1 MKSKFYLPLLF
12 TWLLLLNGLLAQ
24 PLSGDYTIDSGAA
37 TGGTNF
43 QSFTDFAAALNANG
57 ISSHVKA
64 TVQPGSG
71 PYQEQVVF
79 NNIAGTGPNAT
90 ITLDGSGET
99 ITAVTT
105 VADRHVVRLTN
116 CQYFTVENLHVDWD
130 PASTGGFYAIHV
142 FSSGHHITIK
152 NCSVDLTGTNST
164 LYGAYIASGSETS
177 ILTAGNFSNISI
189 LNNHADG
196 GGYGASVF
204 GLASPLATNIEIA
217 HNQFIN
223 AHSNAVYIRETDGVN
238 IHHNFIDKTTS
249 NVTSWNAI
257 QLAQN
262 ANINGQVH
270 NNYIQISQTSNGTQT
285 FRGIYLFNGTGHKV
299 YNNVITNIQLESGN
313 VTAIEVRTGGTA
325 PEIYFN
331 TISIDKTTGS
341 AGNLAGIAESL
352 SNTNSILR
360 NNVISISQPST
371 GFRAGLW
378 LASNSVLTA
387 AFNSDYNDIYVP
399 GGNTAQRGS
408 TITGITPYPSLE
420 DWQGVSNQDANSY
433 DLDPIFESQT
443 LPRPTNFA
451 IDDKGVA
458 IAGYTLDYFGVNR
471 GTIPDIGAFE
481 FGACPPPDSPGAI
494 SGDTQVCS
502 NEQNVAYS
510 IEPVSGITNYVWNVP
525 PGASIASGQGTN
537 SITVDFGV
545 ASGNVSVA
553 AQDSCG
559 TSPPTLLHVSLTNP
573 PNAPGGMNGPAG
585 LCVNAGPATF
595 LIPSVTGATSYT
607 WTVPPGAAI
616 ISGQGTNVLVVDFG
630 TTSGAVSV
638 TADNACGSSAPVS
651 TFVEVF
657 PPTTVT
663 LDIPA
668 DTLCLNSGPYTLSGG
683 APADGEYSGPGVA
696 DGIFDPETAGLG
708 VHTITLTYLDEF
720 GCTFTATDQ
729 IVVDACSG
737 IFDLEK
743 AGQLAVSPNP
753 TTGLVQIGQQEWQ
766 EWELEVY
773 DHLGR
778 LLFRQA
784 NTWAADLSGQPAGMY
799 FLVVRAESQTGVAR
813 VIKE

>member
-12 TWLLLLNGLLAQ
+12 SWLFLSGLPAQ
-24 PLSGDYTIDSGAA
+24 PLSGDYTIDAGAA

-43 QSFTDFAAALNANG
+43 QSFTEFAAALNANG
-57 ISSHVKA
+57 VSGHVKA

-71 PYQEQVVF
+71 PYQEQVIF

-99 ITAVTT
+99 ITAITT
-105 VADRHVVRLTN
+105 TTNRHVVRLAN
-116 CQYFTVENLHVDWD
+116 CQYFTVEDLHVDWD
-130 PASTGGFYAIHV
+130 PASSGGFYAIHV
-142 FSSGHHITIK
+142 FSSGHHITIQ
-152 NCSVDLTGTNST
+152 NCSVDLTPTNST
-164 LYGAYIASGSETS
+164 LYGAYIVSGSETS
-177 ILTAGNFSNISI
+177 ILDGGTFSNISI

-196 GGYGASVF
+196 GGYGASVI
-204 GLASPLATNIEIA
+204 GLTSNLATQIEIA
-217 HNQFIN
+217 HNQFLN
-223 AHSNAVYIRETDGVN
+223 AHSNAVYVKETNGVN

-262 ANINGQVH
+262 TNVNGQVH
-270 NNYIQISQTSNGTQT
+270 NNYIQVSQTSNGTQT

-313 VTAIEVRTGGTA
+313 VAAIEVRTGATA

-331 TISIDKTTGS
+331 TISIDKTTGTS
-341 AGNLAGIAESL
+341 GNLAGIAESL
-352 SNTNSILR
+352 SNTNSKLR

-378 LASNSVLTA
+378 LANNSVLTA

-408 TITGITPYPSLE
+408 TITGITPYPTLE
-420 DWQGVSNQDANSY
+420 DWQSVSNQDGNSY
-433 DLDPIFESQT
+433 DIDPLFESQT

-451 IDDKGVA
+451 LDDKGVA

-494 SGDTQVCS
+494 TGETDLCA
-502 NEQNVAYS
+502 NEEGVMFS
-510 IEPVSGITNYVWNVP
+510 IDPVSGVSDYVWNVP
-525 PGASIASGQGTN
+525 PGASIASGQGTT
-537 SITVDFGV
+537 SITVNFG
-545 ASGNVSVA
+545 ATSGNVSVA

-559 TSPPTLLHVSLTNP
+559 TSAPTLLLVNLTNP
-573 PNAPGGMNGPAG
+573 PNTPGGMNGPAG
-585 LCVNAGPATF
+585 VCVNAGPVTF

-607 WTVPPGAAI
+607 WTVPTGVTI

-630 TTSGAVSV
+630 TTAGEVSV
-638 TADNACGSSAPVS
+638 TADNACGSSPPIS
-651 TFVEVF
+651 IFVEVF

-668 DTLCLNSGPYTLSGG
+668 DTLCLNSGLYTLSGG
-683 APADGEYSGPGVA
+683 NPIDGEYSGPGVT
-696 DGIFDPETAGLG
+696 DGIFDPEAAGLG
-708 VHTITLTYLDEF
+708 VHTITLTYADEF
-720 GCTFTATDQ
+720 GCVFSATDQ

-743 AGQLAVSPNP
+743 PGQVAVSPNP
-753 TTGLVQIGQQEWQ
+753 TTGLVQINQQEWQ
-766 EWELEVY
+766 EWEVEAY

-778 LLFRQA
+778 LLFRQS
-784 NTWAADLSGQPAGMY
+784 NTWTINLSGQPAGVY
-799 FLVVRAESQTGVAR
+799 FLVVRTEAQTGVAR
-813 VIKE
+813 VVKE

>member
-12 TWLLLLNGLLAQ
+12 SWLLFNGLLAQ

-43 QSFTDFAAALNANG
+43 QSVADFAAALNANG
-57 ISSHVKA
+57 VSGHVKA

-71 PYQEQVVF
+71 PYQEQVIF

-99 ITAVTT
+99 ITAATST
-105 VADRHVVRLTN
+105 ANRHVVRLAN

-142 FSSGHHITIK
+142 FSSGHHITIR

-164 LYGAYIASGSETS
+164 LYGAYVASGSETS
-177 ILTAGNFSNISI
+177 ILTAGDFSNISI

-223 AHSNAVYIRETDGVN
+223 AHSNAIYIRETDGVN

-257 QLAQN
+257 QLAQS
-262 ANINGQVH
+262 ANINGQIH
-270 NNYIQISQTSNGTQT
+270 NNYIQVSQTSNGTQT

-313 VTAIEVRTGGTA
+313 VTAIEVRTGATA
-325 PEIYFN
+325 PDIYFN

-352 SNTNSILR
+352 SNTNSKLR

-378 LASNSVLTA
+378 LASSSAPTA

-420 DWQGVSNQDANSY
+420 DWQSVSTQDANSY
-433 DLDPIFESQT
+433 DLDPLFESQT
-443 LPRPTNFA
+443 LPKPTNFDL
-451 IDDKGVA
+451 DDKGVA

-471 GTIPDIGAFE
+471 GVIPDIGAFE
-481 FGACPPPDSPGAI
+481 FGACPPPGSPGAI
-494 SGDTQVCS
+494 SGETDLCA
-502 NEQNVAYS
+502 NEEGVVFS
-510 IEPVSGITNYVWNVP
+510 IDSVNGISDYVWNVP
-525 PGASIASGQGTN
+525 PGAVIASGQGTT
-537 SITVDFGV
+537 SITVNFG
-545 ASGNVSVA
+545 ATPGNVSVA

-559 TSPPTLLHVSLTNP
+559 ISPPVLLLISLTNP
-573 PNAPGGMNGPAG
+573 PNAPGGMNGPSGVCA
-585 LCVNAGPATF
+585 NSGPVTF

-607 WTVPPGAAI
+607 WTVPAGATI

-630 TTSGAVSV
+630 TTSGEVSV

-651 TFVEVF
+651 MTVEVF
-657 PPTTVT
+657 PPTTVA
-663 LDIPA
+663 LDIPT

-683 APADGEYSGPGVA
+683 TPADGEYSGPGVA
-696 DGIFDPETAGLG
+696 DGVFDPEAAGLG
-708 VHTITLTYLDEF
+708 VHAITLTYTDEF
-720 GCTFTATDQ
+720 GCTFSATDQ

-737 IFDLEK
+737 IFETEK
-743 AGQLAVSPNP
+743 LAPLAVSPNP
-753 TTGLVQIGQQEWQ
+753 TTGLVQIGHEEWQ
-766 EWELEVY
+766 EWEVGVY
-773 DHLGR
+773 DRLGR
-778 LLFRQA
+778 LLFRQS
-784 NTWAADLSGQPAGMY
+784 NTWTIDLSGQAAGLY
-799 FLVVRAESQTGVAR
+799 ILVVRAEAKTGMAR
-813 VIKE
+813 VVKE